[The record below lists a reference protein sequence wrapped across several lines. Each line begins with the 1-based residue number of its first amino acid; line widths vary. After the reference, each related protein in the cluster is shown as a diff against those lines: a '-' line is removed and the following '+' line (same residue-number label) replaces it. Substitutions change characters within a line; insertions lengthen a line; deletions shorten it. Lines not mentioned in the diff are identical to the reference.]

1 MSQRES
7 RRARQKGQGGRE
19 RKGAKWR
26 GPEASLVGRGG
37 YLSWRETGK
46 EEEEEKEGGERRQ
59 QFDKGGWCVRL

>member
-1 MSQRES
+1 
-7 RRARQKGQGGRE
+7 
-19 RKGAKWR
+19 
-26 GPEASLVGRGG
+26 VGRGG